1 MEKWK
6 KYYLQAVV
14 LTLLKLEVINKFD
27 QTEWGVS
34 QVVVFL
40 REELQRVL
48 EIPQIDLKTAIKNF
62 KSMSYDSSE
71 IEDNVFHI
79 LSRIRSQTK
88 IHNQNKKVY
97 DFMEDLVIDPKR
109 LMKSIKKRR
118 LFRIKA

>member
-1 MEKWK
+1 M
-6 KYYLQAVV
+6 
-14 LTLLKLEVINKFD
+14 
-27 QTEWGVS
+27 
-34 QVVVFL
+34 
-40 REELQRVL
+40 